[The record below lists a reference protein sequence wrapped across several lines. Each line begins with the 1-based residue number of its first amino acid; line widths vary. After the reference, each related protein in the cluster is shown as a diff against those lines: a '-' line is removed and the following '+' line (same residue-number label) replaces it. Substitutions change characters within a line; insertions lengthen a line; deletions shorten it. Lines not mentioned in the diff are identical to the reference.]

1 MARTARGTSGLT
13 TTLLATSIAIG
24 MTVSVLGFA
33 AVTSHFMSLTAEA
46 NPAGASQ
53 MQVNREA
60 KSDALPLS
68 TAAQTRLEIK
78 SVEVVGVRDAA
89 IVYRDRDGNILF
101 KTDPLANVTVV
112 TKNVELPAVTIRET
126 ADTKVERHDVDNKKP
141 TAVNPLEAAPGSP
154 PPPPGCESAFARPSP
169 EALTNKPGRCLA
181 ALPRSLELADAF
193 R

>member
-1 MARTARGTSGLT
+1 MTRTARGTSGVMA
-13 TTLLATSIAIG
+13 TLLATSVAVC
-24 MTVSVLGFA
+24 MTVAVLGVA
-33 AVTSHFMSLTAEA
+33 AITSHVVSLRAEA
-46 NPAGASQ
+46 DAPADTRQ
-53 MQVNREA
+53 IQTVNREA

-68 TAAQTRLEIK
+68 QAAQERLEIK

-126 ADTKVERHDVDNKKP
+126 ADTKVERLDVEKPKKP
-141 TAVNPLEAAPGSP
+141 ANPLEAAPST

-181 ALPRSLELADAF
+181 ALSGSVDLAAAF